1 MLEALKT
8 VLFVLFVI
16 GALYLAFRI
25 AGWKMKQACDV
36 IIRDLTEK
44 KAFDP
49 ASAVELPYATEKTFR
64 LGLRDYRPRALEELL
79 RQGRVRML
87 SGGRYFLL

>member
-8 VLFVLFVI
+8 FFFILFVI

-25 AGWKMKQACDV
+25 AGWKMKQACDL
-36 IIRDLTEK
+36 IIGDLKEK
-44 KAFDP
+44 KALDP
-49 ASAVELPYATEKTFR
+49 ASAVELPYATEKPFR
-64 LGLRDYRPRALEELL
+64 VGLRDYRPRALEELL

-87 SGGRYFLL
+87 SDGRYFLL